1 MVDHYSAKSPVSIIL
16 ILLAGILWG
25 CMGLFV
31 RPLNEKGL
39 SSWDIVFLRAVLT
52 TIFMAVL
59 LLIKDRSLFKIRLH
73 DLWCFAG
80 TGLLSIVFFNLCYF
94 KEITITSLSV
104 AAILL
109 YTAPAFVMIISAFC
123 FKEKLTVR
131 KIIALLLSFTG
142 LVFVTGVLGGSGV
155 ERLTFP
161 TIMIGLGAGLGYA
174 LYSIFS
180 RFAIER
186 GYESYTISFYTFL
199 FATVATLIFVKPAD
213 IATAVTSS
221 GRTVILAVIFV
232 LVSTVIPYIT
242 YTLGLKSVENGKA
255 SIIASVEPVVATLNG
270 IIWFNEKMTWSVV
283 VGVVF
288 VLSGIVISNL
298 EKSGN
303 QEE

>member
-1 MVDHYSAKSPVSIIL
+1 MKNRNFYFSKIL

-31 RPLNEKGL
+31 RPLNDKGL

-52 TIFMAVL
+52 TIFMAAL
-59 LLIKDRSLFKIRLH
+59 LLIKDKALFKIRLR

-123 FKEKLTVR
+123 FKERLTLR
-131 KIIALLLSFTG
+131 KIIALLLSFSG
-142 LVFVTGVLGGSGV
+142 LIFVTGVLGGSGV
-155 ERLTFP
+155 ERLTFS

-199 FATVATLIFVKPAD
+199 FATLATLFFAKPSAVVG
-213 IATAVTSS
+213 AVTSS
-221 GRTVILAVIFV
+221 GTSLLLAIVFV

-242 YTLGLKSVENGKA
+242 YTLGLKNVENGQA

-270 IIWFNEKMTWSVV
+270 IVWFNEKMSWSVV
-283 VGVVF
+283 LGI
-288 VLSGIVISNL
+288 VLVLCGIVISNIGVS
-298 EKSGN
+298 KN
-303 QEE
+303 TAAVQ

>member
-1 MVDHYSAKSPVSIIL
+1 MKLL

-52 TIFMAVL
+52 SLIMAFV
-59 LLIKDRSLFKIRLH
+59 LLIKDKKLFRIRLR

-109 YTAPAFVMIISAFC
+109 YTAPAFVMLISAVC
-123 FKEKLTVR
+123 FKERLTV
-131 KIIALLLSFTG
+131 KKVIALVLSFTG
-142 LVFVTGVLGGSGV
+142 LIFVTGLFGGSGV

-161 TIMIGLGAGLGYA
+161 KLMIGLGAGLGYA

-180 RFAIER
+180 RYAIER
-186 GYESYTISFYTFL
+186 GYESYTISFYTFV
-199 FATVATLIFVKPAD
+199 FATLATVFFAKPGNVAL
-213 IATAVTSS
+213 AVTESAGS
-221 GRTVILAVIFV
+221 VFLAIAFV

-242 YTLGLKSVENGKA
+242 YTLGLKSVENGQA

-270 IIWFNEKMTWSVV
+270 IIWFHEKMTWSVV
-283 VGVVF
+283 
-288 VLSGIVISNL
+288 LGIVLVLGGIIISNTSQKK
-298 EKSGN
+298 EKNPSKEN
-303 QEE
+303 PS

>member
-1 MVDHYSAKSPVSIIL
+1 MKLL

-52 TIFMAVL
+52 SLIMALV
-59 LLIKDRSLFKIRLH
+59 LLIKDKKLFRIRLR

-109 YTAPAFVMIISAFC
+109 YTAPAFVMLISAVC
-123 FKEKLTVR
+123 FKERLTIKKV
-131 KIIALLLSFTG
+131 IALVLSFTG
-142 LVFVTGVLGGSGV
+142 LIFVTGLFGGSGV
-155 ERLTFP
+155 ERLTF
-161 TIMIGLGAGLGYA
+161 TKLVIGLGAGLGYA

-180 RFAIER
+180 RYAIER
-186 GYESYTISFYTFL
+186 GYESYTISFYTFV
-199 FATVATLIFVKPAD
+199 FATLATVFFAKPGNVVA
-213 IATAVTSS
+213 AVTESAGS
-221 GRTVILAVIFV
+221 VFLAIAFV

-242 YTLGLKSVENGKA
+242 YTLGLKSVENGQA

-270 IIWFNEKMTWSVV
+270 IIWFHEKMSWSVV
-283 VGVVF
+283 
-288 VLSGIVISNL
+288 LGIVLVLGGIIISNTSQKK
-298 EKSGN
+298 EKNPSKEN
-303 QEE
+303 PS

>member
-1 MVDHYSAKSPVSIIL
+1 MKNRNFYFSKIL

-31 RPLNEKGL
+31 RPLNDKGL

-52 TIFMAVL
+52 TIFMAAL
-59 LLIKDRSLFKIRLH
+59 LLIKDKALFKIRLR
-73 DLWCFAG
+73 DLWCFVG

-123 FKEKLTVR
+123 FKERLTLR
-131 KIIALLLSFTG
+131 KIIALLLSFSG
-142 LVFVTGVLGGSGV
+142 LLFVTGVLGGSGV
-155 ERLTFP
+155 ERLTFS

-199 FATVATLIFVKPAD
+199 FATLATLFFAKPSAVVG
-213 IATAVTSS
+213 AVTSS
-221 GRTVILAVIFV
+221 GDTLLLAIVFV

-242 YTLGLKSVENGKA
+242 YTLGLKNVENGQA

-270 IIWFNEKMTWSVV
+270 IVWFNEKMSWSIVL
-283 VGVVF
+283 GVVL
-288 VLSGIVISNL
+288 VLCGIVISNIGVS
-298 EKSGN
+298 KN
-303 QEE
+303 TAAVQ

>member
-1 MVDHYSAKSPVSIIL
+1 MKFL

-52 TIFMAVL
+52 SLIMALV
-59 LLIKDRSLFKIRLH
+59 LLIKDKKLFRIRLR

-109 YTAPAFVMIISAFC
+109 YTAPAFVMLISAVC
-123 FKEKLTVR
+123 FKERLTIKKV
-131 KIIALLLSFTG
+131 IALVLSFTG
-142 LVFVTGVLGGSGV
+142 LIFVTGLFGGSGV
-155 ERLTFP
+155 ERLTL
-161 TIMIGLGAGLGYA
+161 TKLMIGLGAGLGYA

-180 RFAIER
+180 RYAIER
-186 GYESYTISFYTFL
+186 GYESYTISFYTFV
-199 FATVATLIFVKPAD
+199 FATLATVFFAKPGNVAL
-213 IATAVTSS
+213 AVTESAGS
-221 GRTVILAVIFV
+221 VFLAIAFV

-242 YTLGLKSVENGKA
+242 YTLGLKSVENGQA

-270 IIWFNEKMTWSVV
+270 IIWFHEKMTWSVV
-283 VGVVF
+283 
-288 VLSGIVISNL
+288 LGIVLVLGGIIISNTSQKK
-298 EKSGN
+298 EKNPSKEN
-303 QEE
+303 PS

>member
-1 MVDHYSAKSPVSIIL
+1 MKLL

-39 SSWDIVFLRAVLT
+39 SFWDIVFLRAVLT
-52 TIFMAVL
+52 SLIMALV
-59 LLIKDRSLFKIRLH
+59 LLIKDKKLFRIRLR

-109 YTAPAFVMIISAFC
+109 YTAPAFVMLISAVC
-123 FKEKLTVR
+123 FKERLTIKKV
-131 KIIALLLSFTG
+131 IALVLSFTG
-142 LVFVTGVLGGSGV
+142 LIFVTGLFGGSGV
-155 ERLTFP
+155 ERLTFAKL
-161 TIMIGLGAGLGYA
+161 MIGLGAGLGYA

-180 RFAIER
+180 RYAIER
-186 GYESYTISFYTFL
+186 GYESYTISFYTFV
-199 FATVATLIFVKPAD
+199 FATLATVFFAKPGNVAL
-213 IATAVTSS
+213 AVTESAGS
-221 GRTVILAVIFV
+221 VFLAIAFV

-242 YTLGLKSVENGKA
+242 YTLGLKSVENGQA

-270 IIWFNEKMTWSVV
+270 IIWFHEKMSWSVV
-283 VGVVF
+283 LGIAL
-288 VLSGIVISNL
+288 VLGGIIISNTSKKK
-298 EKSGN
+298 EKNPSKEN
-303 QEE
+303 PS